1 MAMKEQK
8 KPVGN
13 GKAECQCGASAERAV
28 SEAASEAALESEEA
42 AAEMMSEEQ
51 SLAIAELETKL
62 GEAEAAAEKNR
73 DLYIHAVADLDNYR
87 RKAQREK
94 QELAKYALQPFVEE
108 LLPPLDHLDMAIE
121 ASKKSGEAE
130 NLVLGVEMVRSQIV
144 KILSSHGVEEIK
156 ASDRDFDPNLDDCVA
171 HEPSD
176 TVPENG
182 IILITR
188 KGYTYNGRLL
198 RPASVV
204 VSSGKPKN

>member
-13 GKAECQCGASAERAV
+13 GKAECQCGEPAERAV

-108 LLPPLDHLDMAIE
+108 LLPSLDHLDMAIE

>member
-1 MAMKEQK
+1 
-8 KPVGN
+8 
-13 GKAECQCGASAERAV
+13 
-28 SEAASEAALESEEA
+28 
-42 AAEMMSEEQ
+42 
-51 SLAIAELETKL
+51 
-62 GEAEAAAEKNR
+62 
-73 DLYIHAVADLDNYR
+73 
-87 RKAQREK
+87 
-94 QELAKYALQPFVEE
+94 
-108 LLPPLDHLDMAIE
+108 MAIE

>member
-13 GKAECQCGASAERAV
+13 GKAECRCGEPAERAV

-87 RKAQREK
+87 RKAQSQLQCTAAQRVPLLAHLRQTGNRLDRRKHERIDGIGVQMGRK
-94 QELAKYALQPFVEE
+94 NAFRPESIPNSLSACGISCGEQEQLPAIHRMKPQNIALLNESNNP
-108 LLPPLDHLDMAIE
+108 
-121 ASKKSGEAE
+121 
-130 NLVLGVEMVRSQIV
+130 
-144 KILSSHGVEEIK
+144 
-156 ASDRDFDPNLDDCVA
+156 
-171 HEPSD
+171 
-176 TVPENG
+176 
-182 IILITR
+182 
-188 KGYTYNGRLL
+188 
-198 RPASVV
+198 
-204 VSSGKPKN
+204 